1 MLRLSSYIKITD
13 PAGTNYLEF
22 TFINEVEIEK
32 SRRTLTNTA
41 KITIARKLKIFKA
54 GELVDINTILKRGSA
69 IEIQLGYDGNLR
81 TMFSGFVTNV
91 GAKIDVV
98 IDCQDEMW
106 SLKQNSFTKAWSKKV
121 KVSEII
127 NYVYN
132 GPSQIVD
139 LEIGGFVLKREST
152 AQALDKL
159 RKYGLQCYFDRGT
172 LIVDFAGVIHNQG
185 KEVIYDFYKNIVEN
199 DLEYKRKDDARIK
212 VIGIS
217 KEHKGKKL
225 EVIAGD
231 NDGEVHTLHYTNMDK
246 DQLQKIVNSEIDK
259 LKYDGFKG
267 NFTTFGLP
275 YIEPGDTAVL
285 LDQDYPEHN
294 GSYLVESVKIN
305 FGVGGYWYKPELER
319 KTA

>member
-1 MLRLSSYIKITD
+1 MLRLTSYIKITD
-13 PAGTNYLEF
+13 PSGTNYLEF
-22 TFINEVEIEK
+22 TFLNEVEIDK
-32 SRRTLTNTA
+32 SRRSLTNTA
-41 KITIARKLKIFKA
+41 KVTIARKLKILN
-54 GELVDINTILKRGSA
+54 GDINQILKRGSA
-69 IEIQLGYDGNLR
+69 IEIQLGYDGNLK
-81 TMFSGFVTNV
+81 TMFTGFVTEV
-91 GAKIDVV
+91 GAKTPVV

-127 NYVYN
+127 KLVYK
-132 GPSQIVD
+132 GPAQIVD
-139 LEIGGFVLKREST
+139 LEIGGFILKKEST

-159 RKYGLQCYFDRGT
+159 RKYGLQCYFDKGI

-185 KEVIYDFYKNIVEN
+185 KEVIYDFNRNIVEN
-199 DLEYKRKDDARIK
+199 NLEYKRKEDARIK

-231 NDGEVHTLHYTNMDK
+231 NDGEVHTLHYTNMAK

-267 NFTTFGLP
+267 NFKTFGLP
-275 YIEPGDTAVL
+275 NIEPGDTAVL
-285 LDQDYPEHN
+285 LDQDYPEHQ
-294 GSYLVESVKIN
+294 GSYLVESVKTTFNID
-305 FGVGGYWYKPELER
+305 GYRHEPELER

>member
-13 PAGTNYLEF
+13 PSGTNYLEF
-22 TFINEVEIEK
+22 TFLNEVEIEK
-32 SRRTLTNTA
+32 SRRSLTNTA
-41 KITIARKLKIFKA
+41 KVTIARKLKILN
-54 GELVDINTILKRGSA
+54 GDINQILKRGSA
-69 IEIQLGYDGNLR
+69 IEIQLGYDGNLK
-81 TMFSGFVTNV
+81 TMFSGFVTEV
-91 GAKIDVV
+91 GAKTPVV

-127 NYVYN
+127 KYVYS
-132 GPSQIVD
+132 GPAQIVD
-139 LEIGGFVLKREST
+139 LEIGGFIIKKEST

-159 RKYGLQCYFDRGT
+159 RKYGLQCYFDKGI

-185 KEVIYDFYKNIVEN
+185 KEVIYDFNKNIVEN
-199 DLEYKRKDDARIK
+199 NLEYKRKEDARIK

-259 LKYDGFKG
+259 LKYNGFKG
-267 NFTTFGLP
+267 NFKTFGLP

-285 LDQDYPEHN
+285 LDQDYPEHQ
-294 GSYLVESVKIN
+294 GSYLVESVKTN
-305 FGVGGYWYKPELER
+305 FSVDGYRHEPELER